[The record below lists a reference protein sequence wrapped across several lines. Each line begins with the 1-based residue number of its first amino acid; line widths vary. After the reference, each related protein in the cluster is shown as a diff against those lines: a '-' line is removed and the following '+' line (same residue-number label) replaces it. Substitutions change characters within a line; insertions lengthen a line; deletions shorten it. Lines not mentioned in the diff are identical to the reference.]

1 MPDIETGDIV
11 VGAVRPVPLWDLMHR
26 VTIIGVTGYIG
37 SGKSYL
43 CKSVASTNTNFV
55 HVSVDEIIGCALGQG
70 GDLTHQALRVF
81 GSELVLHA
89 NTLMRHTGYDLD
101 SNSLSARVRIDKAK
115 LRQAYFDKRKSGLSK
130 VWDNITYDYVIGK
143 VVAKVLDI
151 AAARSDQVILLECAM
166 ASFFERLSHECTV
179 QLSQVLSVVR
189 DKDEAVQSAVA
200 RGQLSKAEVL
210 ARYADQES
218 ESDLIL
224 SGTLW
229 KICSQHPNHGSAK
242 DVQRFAST
250 LARLARQ
257 SREALQA

>member
-1 MPDIETGDIV
+1 MLGIETGDIV
-11 VGAVRPVPLWDLMHR
+11 VGSVRPVSLRNLMHR

-43 CKSVASTNTNFV
+43 CKSAANANTNFV
-55 HVSVDEIIGCALGQG
+55 HVSVDEIIGCALQG
-70 GDLTHQALRVF
+70 GDLTHQAIRIF
-81 GSELVLHA
+81 GPELIFHLD
-89 NTLMRHTGYDLD
+89 TLMLCKYDLD
-101 SNSLSARVRIDKAK
+101 NYPMSIRLGIDKAK

-189 DKDEAVQSAVA
+189 GKDEAVQSAVG

-224 SGTLW
+224 SDTLR
-229 KICSQHPNHGSAK
+229 KICSQHANHGGAE

-250 LARLARQ
+250 LARLVRQ